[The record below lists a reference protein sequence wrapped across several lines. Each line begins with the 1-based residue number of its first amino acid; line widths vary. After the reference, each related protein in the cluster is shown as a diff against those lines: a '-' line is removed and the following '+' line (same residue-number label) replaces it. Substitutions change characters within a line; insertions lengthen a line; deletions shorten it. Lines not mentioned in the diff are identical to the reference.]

1 MCISPDEMTSAELEA
16 EVVGLERLL
25 GSDRVQRDFYLKNYY
40 RERIK
45 GLEALLK
52 ERVEAGTY

>member
-1 MCISPDEMTSAELEA
+1 MCISPDQMSSAELEA

-40 RERIK
+40 QSRIQA
-45 GLEALLK
+45 LEEYLK
-52 ERVEAGTY
+52 ERAEAGTY

>member
-40 RERIK
+40 RSRI
-45 GLEALLK
+45 EALGELLK
-52 ERVEAGTY
+52 ERAEAGTY